1 MCVCVCARTSKIH
14 CIHFYLV
21 GFLGSQLLPAL
32 LCLSLVSLVV
42 GITSGCFFF
51 GGEGRVVV
59 AIAEKERER
68 EPSGARC
75 SSLPRRPRNHLVR
88 NMTSNRG
95 E

>member
-59 AIAEKERER
+59 VIAEKERER
-68 EPSGARC
+68 ES
-75 SSLPRRPRNHLVR
+75 RRVLDAPPYLVVPEI
-88 NMTSNRG
+88 TWF
-95 E
+95 EI